1 MLRYANAA
9 FFTADD
15 FSSRFAIELS
25 SYTEGE
31 KVQIAIRDLVPKQ
44 IIEQG
49 LKEEQLFISANTILD
64 IVRYYTREAGVR
76 NLERQIS
83 AICRKAAVINITLD
97 KSTGIST

>member
-1 MLRYANAA
+1 M
-9 FFTADD
+9 
-15 FSSRFAIELS
+15 
-25 SYTEGE
+25 
-31 KVQIAIRDLVPKQ
+31 PKQ

-83 AICRKAAVINITLD
+83 AICRMVTPAEGPSLGTAPSGT
-97 KSTGIST
+97 